1 MKGNI
6 FNMIHADMKR
16 KMEIGRQKVLNA
28 IKEHGGTT
36 LLSTGITGDDSR
48 MAKAAI
54 NAGARMLEPNHPAVA
69 LARGYKG
76 VTSMHKAEQIRHEI
90 PLSEMAKVTSGVRQI
105 AGPDIYI
112 TVGIPGGFSEV
123 VPTILSD
130 NDFKLMSDS
139 GADGLHIHKTSL
151 EDLAEVVEK
160 AHFYGLLVDAY
171 IGHPKDLHPFGIPA
185 ESPEEVAKIAV
196 KMEKIGTDFIG
207 LMTGMSYEGTAAGEI
222 PTIIKERLKA
232 LIDVVKVPTIAEGG
246 INVRNQKA
254 FKNTGVNILV
264 VGTAIDDMAG
274 NAVKE
279 AVKSFL
285 PNNIK

>member
-1 MKGNI
+1 
-6 FNMIHADMKR
+6 MIKADMKR
-16 KMEIGRQKVLNA
+16 KMEIARQKVLKA
-28 IKEHGGTT
+28 IELHGGTT
-36 LLSTGITGDDSR
+36 LLSTGITGDDAR

-54 NAGARMLEPNHPAVA
+54 DAGARMIEPNHPAVV

-90 PLSEMAKVTSGVRQI
+90 PISEMAKVTQGVRQI
-105 AGPDIYI
+105 AGSDIYI
-112 TVGIPGGFSEV
+112 TVGIPGGFTEV
-123 VPTILSD
+123 VPKILKD
-130 NDFKLMSDS
+130 EDFILMSES

-160 AHFYGLLVDAY
+160 AHYYGLLIDAY
-171 IGHPKDLHPFGIPA
+171 IGHSSDLHPFGIPA
-185 ESPEEVAKIAV
+185 ETPEDVANIAIE
-196 KMEKIGTDFIG
+196 MEKIGVDLIG

-222 PTIIKERLKA
+222 PKVIRERLKA
-232 LIDVVKVPTIAEGG
+232 LVESVKVPTLAEGG
-246 INVRNQKA
+246 INVQNQKA
-254 FKNTGVNILV
+254 FRNTGVNILV

-285 PNNIK
+285 PNA